1 MLRFGT
7 IILLLAAAAA
17 VTVASSWDNLF
28 HQDFRYAGTVE
39 ATDVNVPARVSSII
53 STVTVQEGDLVRD
66 GQEIIDLGCEDY
78 KLDAAI
84 AQHDFERSQRLYK
97 VGSAPFEVYD
107 RALTRRDLTALNVS
121 WCKIYS
127 PINGIVLARLH
138 EPGEWAAP
146 GSSLLTLADLD
157 QLYVYVYVPQ
167 SLLYRLRPGDAVE
180 AFLPEAAGTLPR
192 RGRIAFVRPEAE
204 FTPKNV
210 QTREERTRLVYGVK
224 IYLDNA
230 DRVLK
235 PGMPIEVALGK

>member
-1 MLRFGT
+1 MFKTGSVVL
-7 IILLLAAAAA
+7 ILAAIVAA
-17 VTVASSWDNLF
+17 TVASTWDDLF
-28 HQDFRYAGTVE
+28 RQDFRYAGTVE

-53 STVTVQEGDLVRD
+53 STVAVQEGDLVKQ
-66 GQEIIDLGCEDY
+66 GQEIVELGCEDY
-78 KLDAAI
+78 KLDAVI
-84 AQHDFERSQRLYK
+84 AQHDYERNARLYK

-107 RALTRRDLTALNVS
+107 RSLNRRDLTALNVN
-121 WCKIYS
+121 WCKIES

-138 EPGEWAAP
+138 EPGEWASP
-146 GSSLLTLADLD
+146 GVSLMTLADLD
-157 QLYVYVYVPQ
+157 QLYVYIYVPQ
-167 SLLYRLRPGDAVE
+167 PELYRLRPGDTVDVY
-180 AFLPEAAGTLPR
+180 LPEASRTPR

-235 PGMPIEVALGK
+235 PGMPVEVALGK